1 MGQEDCM
8 KKLAVLFLFCI
19 VALSF
24 AQVTYGDPFSV
35 GLDAKI
41 VVESKPL
48 ESPHESVLVLAVL
61 ENTYSTEQTIGLV
74 RETADGGWERVKTI
88 GVLEP
93 GKKANATITIAIDY
107 GLQTSKKTR
116 YALVASGP
124 EGTKGKYFE
133 VFEDWSGY
141 ENIVRKDL
149 ADATFFAAPLVAV
162 ALAAVVLLLMRVAS
176 TMHPKEL
183 YEGEYSTKSLFMP
196 KIAGLSFGEKL
207 ADFYM
212 MPTAWMLETM
222 GLFVLVFIM
231 YTTLAPAIKNG
242 EGLMQIMALSGL
254 GAAAMPIIYFA
265 AAWLYNE
272 RSEKKPLRL
281 FAAMFFWG
289 IFAAVLSLGFNTFQ
303 TGVLKGKVDESLLL
317 LLGVAVI
324 APVVEEVIKCAG
336 LLLVSAHH
344 EFDDELTGM
353 MLGFSI
359 GLGFSFVENWFY
371 FASKTNPLESGFF
384 AWAGVILYR
393 SFFNSLAHGCFTAT
407 AGGIVGYVKSHKNLS
422 MYARI
427 AIVPAVLAAIAL
439 HMIFNLSALLDG
451 FMIASQRITVFIF
464 NPVLVVMLGAAF
476 IVAILFAELD
486 RSRMLA
492 KAAQK
497 SQGGKLV
504 Q

>member
-1 MGQEDCM
+1 MERN
-8 KKLAVLFLFCI
+8 KLALLFLFI
-19 VALSF
+19 LAAHVFS
-24 AQVTYGDPFSV
+24 QVSYGDPFTV
-35 GLDAKI
+35 GLDTKI

-48 ESPHESVLVLAVL
+48 EKPHESVLVLATL
-61 ENTYSTEQTIGLV
+61 ENTYPSEQTISLM
-74 RETADGGWERVKTI
+74 RETDDGGWERVKTI

-93 GKKANATITIAIDY
+93 GKKANATITIALDY
-107 GLQTSKKTR
+107 DLQTTKKTR
-116 YALVASGP
+116 YALVASGL

-141 ENIVRKDL
+141 EDLIRKDL
-149 ADATFFAAPLVAV
+149 ANATFFAAPLIAIV
-162 ALAAVVLLLMRVAS
+162 LTAVVLLLMRVAS
-176 TMHPKEL
+176 TAHPREA
-183 YEGEYSTKSLFMP
+183 YAGEYNTKSLFMP

-212 MPTAWMLETM
+212 MPTAWVLEAL

-231 YTTLAPAIKNG
+231 YTTLAPAIKNS

-254 GAAAMPIIYFA
+254 GAAAMPVIYFA
-265 AAWLYNE
+265 AAWLYSE
-272 RSEKKPLRL
+272 RNEKKPLRL

-303 TGVLKGKVDESLLL
+303 TGLLKGRVDESLML

-324 APVVEEVIKCAG
+324 APVVEETIKCAG
-336 LLLVSAHH
+336 LVLVSAHH

-371 FASKTNPLESGFF
+371 FASKTNPLETGFL
-384 AWAGVILYR
+384 AWASVILYR

-422 MYARI
+422 AYTRI

-451 FMIASQRITVFIF
+451 FMIASQRITIFIF
-464 NPVLVVMLGAAF
+464 NPVLVVILGAAF
-476 IVAILFAELD
+476 IIAILFAELD
-486 RSRMLA
+486 RSRMRARAAA
-492 KAAQK
+492 KSAAAAGK
-497 SQGGKLV
+497 S
-504 Q
+504 